1 MGTIMSAIAENTSL
15 SSISWSSEEAH
26 QDTSDDSKKNLI
38 CIFLYVGLA
47 VIITCAILGLG
58 VYFISRCT
66 IKRQERKYQQRREE
80 LNREQVIEKC

>member
-1 MGTIMSAIAENTSL
+1 METIMSALAENTSL
-15 SSISWSSEEAH
+15 SSISWPSKEVH

-38 CIFLYVGLA
+38 SMLLYVGLA

-66 IKRQERKYQQRREE
+66 TKRQERKYQQRREE
-80 LNREQVIEKC
+80 LNREHATEKC